1 MRFWKKTVLGT
12 ASLCLAVACLSGL
25 GSMTPVQAG
34 DAPES
39 IDSNL
44 LPADVLETALAEE
57 AALPQ
62 TITDQADDNDDQ
74 KLAVRSLTQL
84 VTANLAQTPGDREEE
99 CLAVA
104 VYFESKGE
112 SLAGQLAVAEVILNR
127 AASGRFASTVCG
139 VVTQRSQF
147 SFVRGGR
154 LPSVN
159 RESRDWQEA
168 VAIARIAKEELADSG
183 VGHALF
189 FHARRVSPGWTMT
202 RVATI
207 GNHVFY
213 R

>member
-12 ASLCLAVACLSGL
+12 ATLSLAMACLSGL
-25 GSMTPVQAG
+25 GSMAPVLAG

-57 AALPQ
+57 AAIPQ
-62 TITDQADDNDDQ
+62 SVTDPADNSGEP
-74 KLAVRSLTQL
+74 KPVVKALSEL
-84 VTANLAQTPGDREEE
+84 VASNLSRTPGSREEE

-104 VYFESKGE
+104 VYYESKGE
-112 SLAGQLAVAEVILNR
+112 TLAGQLAVAEVILNR
-127 AASGRFASTVCG
+127 AASRRFASTICG
-139 VVTQRSQF
+139 VVTQPSQF

-154 LPSVN
+154 MPAVN

-168 VAIARIAKEELADSG
+168 VAIARIATDELAESG
-183 VGHALF
+183 VGNALY
-189 FHARRVSPGWTMT
+189 FHARRVSPGWSMT
-202 RVATI
+202 RVAAI
-207 GNHVFY
+207 GNHIFY